1 MIFTMLIVLL
11 KFWQQISYYFGKD
24 NFPLDMTK
32 SLRFVPKISIYF
44 ANFIVP
50 STWHDAPITI
60 KHKHITSTP
69 WYFTYSQFVVVPI
82 QVLNPFWHY
91 SVHTT
96 VIFTNT
102 YFRFVAKYDIAHFST
117 FFCTSL
123 IAFVSLHIQFWLP
136 CFFLLHVHTYIYF
149 LKGSSF
155 NGILMVLEDHCWRL

>member
-11 KFWQQISYYFGKD
+11 KFCQQISYYFGKD

-32 SLRFVPKISIYF
+32 CLRFVPKISIYF

-82 QVLNPFWHY
+82 QVLNSCWHY

-117 FFCTSL
+117 FFGYIINCIRFVLYTVL
-123 IAFVSLHIQFWLP
+123 ITV
-136 CFFLLHVHTYIYF
+136 FFSYYMYTPIYIFLEGVH
-149 LKGSSF
+149 
-155 NGILMVLEDHCWRL
+155 LMVF

>member
-32 SLRFVPKISIYF
+32 SLRTVPKISTYF

-69 WYFTYSQFVVVPI
+69 WYLTYSQFVAVPI
-82 QVLNPFWHY
+82 QVFDHFLHY
-91 SVHTT
+91 SVHTA

-102 YFRFVAKYDIAHFST
+102 FIAKYNIANFST
-117 FFCTSL
+117 SFL
-123 IAFVSLHIQFWLP
+123 VHHWIR
-136 CFFLLHVHTYIYF
+136 FFLYIVLITVFFPITCTHLY
-149 LKGSSF
+149 
-155 NGILMVLEDHCWRL
+155 ILS

>member
-11 KFWQQISYYFGKD
+11 KFWQQIGYYFGKN

-69 WYFTYSQFVVVPI
+69 WYLTYSQFVAVPI

-102 YFRFVAKYDIAHFST
+102 YLRFVAKYNIANVST
-117 FFCTSL
+117 SFLVHHC
-123 IAFVSLHIQFWLP
+123 IR
-136 CFFLLHVHTYIYF
+136 FFLYTVLITVFFPITCTHLYIF
-149 LKGSSF
+149 S
-155 NGILMVLEDHCWRL
+155 

>member
-11 KFWQQISYYFGKD
+11 KFCQQISYYFGKD

-32 SLRFVPKISIYF
+32 CLRFVPKISIYF

-82 QVLNPFWHY
+82 QVLNSCWHY

-117 FFCTSL
+117 FLGTSL
-123 IAFVSLHIQFWLP
+123 IAFVSFYIQFWLP
-136 CFFLLHVHTYIYF
+136 CFFPITGTHLYIF
-149 LKGSSF
+149 S
-155 NGILMVLEDHCWRL
+155 